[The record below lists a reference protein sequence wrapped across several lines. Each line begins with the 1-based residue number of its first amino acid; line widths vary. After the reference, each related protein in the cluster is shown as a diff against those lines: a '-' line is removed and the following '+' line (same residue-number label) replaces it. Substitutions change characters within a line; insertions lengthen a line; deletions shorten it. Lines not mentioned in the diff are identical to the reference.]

1 MLKKK
6 KKTLILFCLNSNIT
20 KGRNI
25 HLCLEN
31 PDGPWTHK
39 YLDIHPDFDPELNQW
54 KIIVSGRRSIR
65 VRNKVENILEQLISG
80 AVEKVEND
88 RRNGS
93 GDDDSGD
100 GETESE
106 EEDQTSGDCSEDS
119 EDDIVAQDLSARSCQ
134 FCNKLFSKRGNK
146 ADHENY
152 VHKKELECLQSLQ
165 LHLQNHNPKSR
176 KKDPIGKRS
185 HSCKVDPGCRKVF
198 SNKTSLWY
206 HQLRAHGKAVCCEK
220 CSKEFTDFKEFVK
233 HRRSERGNPE
243 VPVAV
248 KCSICKIPISSQH
261 LKRHMTEVHKIPT
274 KNPLKEPAEL
284 HHCPHC
290 NQQFKRVE
298 NMQRHIV
305 DIHSLSKNEKWK
317 CGQCEKSFFF
327 ERNLKLHTERVHAH
341 FPFFS
346 TFNCNQCEMSFKVK
360 GNLTRHQKEQH
371 SDEEMFF
378 CPFCGKSFK
387 RKSNQVEHS
396 YTCKK
401 RTK

>member
-1 MLKKK
+1 MCDVINTRFLK
-6 KKTLILFCLNSNIT
+6 TPWHLDENNDSRVRQSIT

-25 HLCLEN
+25 HPCLEN

-39 YLDIHPDFDPELNQW
+39 LWTGDPELNQQ
-54 KIIVSGRRSIR
+54 KIIINHRRLHR
-65 VRNKVENILEQLISG
+65 VRIKIENILEQLISG
-80 AVEKVEND
+80 AVEEIEED

-100 GETESE
+100 EEPESE
-106 EEDQTSGDCSEDS
+106 EEDETSEDCSEDS
-119 EDDIVAQDLSARSCQ
+119 RYDELAQAVSARSCQ
-134 FCNKLFSKRGNK
+134 FCNKGFSTRGNK
-146 ADHENY
+146 EDHENY
-152 VHKKELECLQSLQ
+152 VHKKD
-165 LHLQNHNPKSR
+165 PKSA
-176 KKDPIGKRS
+176 
-185 HSCKVDPGCRKVF
+185 HSCKVDPGCEKVF
-198 SNKTSLWY
+198 SNKTSLLY
-206 HQLRAHGKAVCCEK
+206 HQLRAHGKAVRCEK

-233 HRRSERGNPE
+233 HRRIERGNSEIPA
-243 VPVAV
+243 VV
-248 KCSICKIPISSQH
+248 KCSICKIPISSKN
-261 LKRHMTEVHKIPT
+261 LKRHKRVVHNEPT
-274 KNPLKEPAEL
+274 KNPLKEPAEM

-290 NQQFKRVE
+290 SQQFKRVE

-305 DIHSLSKNEKWK
+305 DIHSLTKNEKWK
-317 CGQCEKSFFF
+317 CGQCEKSFFS

-371 SDEEMFF
+371 SDGELFS
-378 CPFCGKSFK
+378 CPFCGKSFE
-387 RKSNQVEHS
+387 RKSNQMRHS